1 MNSYLMLALLSISL
15 PFCIVGVLAL
25 TRLCWVRFRKWAGSV
40 EAKAQIERIKERELV
55 RTEAT
60 LEGAATTAAAITQT
74 VVNAQLQFIQQQ
86 QTAQIELL
94 SLLQPNTQ
102 VTIESNKDAIKS
114 DDSKV
119 EIFNPGSLLR
129 KLTRIAN

>member
-1 MNSYLMLALLSISL
+1 
-15 PFCIVGVLAL
+15 
-25 TRLCWVRFRKWAGSV
+25 VRFRKWAGSV
-40 EAKAQIERIKERELV
+40 EAKAQIERIQERELV

-74 VVNAQLQFIQQQ
+74 VANAQLQFIQQQ

-94 SLLQPNTQ
+94 SLLQSNTQ

-119 EIFNPGSLLR
+119 EIFNPGSLLHLKVNKNC
-129 KLTRIAN
+129 KLDPTP